1 MSDRIAKFSLIN
13 SQSVLNSLTKAFP
26 CNAIRGGG
34 TTFNISST
42 FLSKIEYFYKKQL
55 NQGVSIP

>member
-26 CNAIRGGG
+26 CNAIRGGVLRSILVVL
-34 TTFNISST
+34 FLAKLNIFIKNNST
-42 FLSKIEYFYKKQL
+42 K
-55 NQGVSIP
+55 G